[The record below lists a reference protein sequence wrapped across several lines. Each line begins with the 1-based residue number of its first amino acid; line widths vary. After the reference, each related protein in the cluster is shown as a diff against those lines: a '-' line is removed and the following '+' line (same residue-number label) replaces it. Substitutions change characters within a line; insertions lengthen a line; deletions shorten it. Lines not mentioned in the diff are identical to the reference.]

1 MIELVLT
8 GAGHSVTTAANGRQ
22 GLDIY
27 GNGANFDLVITDFKM
42 PDITGL
48 DVEREILQRN
58 PIAKIILISGF
69 GGIDTALEAM
79 NRGATDFLRKPFDPS
94 CLRKAVE
101 AALNGSLKLS
111 PVATVCKEF
120 SRQNINGYSFEL
132 NEETIDDQFGNLIC
146 TFEIQKGQD
155 APRYV
160 KVILPAYTQ
169 ELIKA
174 YIDSDEVPCGQ
185 RFFQALCEET
195 MANYL
200 QEHSSIPPS
209 AQILIDDLGH
219 NEQKWIDSMMTVALS
234 S

>member
-1 MIELVLT
+1 MIELVLL
-8 GAGHSVTTAANGRQ
+8 GAGYSVTTATNGRD
-22 GLDIY
+22 GLATY
-27 GNGANFDLVITDFKM
+27 GNGADFDLIITDYKM

-48 DVEREILQRN
+48 EVEREILQRN

-79 NRGATDFLRKPFDPS
+79 NRGATDFLRKPFDPAG
-94 CLRKAVE
+94 LRNAVQS
-101 AALNGSLKLS
+101 ALNGVSKLS

-120 SRQNINGYSFEL
+120 SRQNIHGYSFEL
-132 NEETIDDQFGNLIC
+132 NEETVDDQFGNLIC

-155 APRYV
+155 DPRYV

-174 YIDSDEVPCGQ
+174 YIDSDEVPCGR

-200 QEHSSIPPS
+200 EENASIPPS
-209 AQILIDDLGH
+209 AQILIDDLGP
-219 NEQKWIDSMMTVALS
+219 NEQQWIDSMMTIALAN
-234 S
+234 